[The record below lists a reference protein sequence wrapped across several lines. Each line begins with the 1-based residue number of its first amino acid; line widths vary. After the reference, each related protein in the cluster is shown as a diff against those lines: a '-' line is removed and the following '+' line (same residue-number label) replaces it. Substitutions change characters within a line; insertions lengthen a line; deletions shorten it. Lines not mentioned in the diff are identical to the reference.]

1 MQPDGDI
8 TSLLAKWRTGDGEP
22 VDLTVPGLA
31 LVLYWWL
38 PALALTTGYFVFL
51 DRRFAGKV
59 SPEAD

>member
-8 TSLLAKWRTGDGEP
+8 TSLLAKWRP
-22 VDLTVPGLA
+22 VTANPWIFTLAGLA

-51 DRRFAGKV
+51 DRRFAGKLP
-59 SPEAD
+59 PEAD